1 MTVSR
6 SDVEATLQRAGSRP
20 APKPTAAFVAGL
32 EARLMSSADAVPGPV
47 VAVADASP
55 SRSHARI
62 PHLVPVLSAV
72 AAAVAAVVLAGALS
86 GWFAGGG
93 SENPTL
99 VSAHDT
105 TVVLPS
111 GRSVEGK
118 VGLELPDGALVQT
131 GPDGSATAGGVEI
144 GPDTQATVNN
154 GQVQTTPTLPT
165 VTIPT
170 LPTVPSLPVTAPTIP
185 SLP

>member
-6 SDVEATLQRAGSRP
+6 SDLEATLQRAGSRP
-20 APKPTAAFVAGL
+20 VPKPSAAFVAGL
-32 EARLMSSADAVPGPV
+32 EARLLSSDDLVPGPV
-47 VAVADASP
+47 VVVADAPPARSGAR
-55 SRSHARI
+55 SR
-62 PHLVPVLSAV
+62 LVLAVSGV

-93 SENPTL
+93 SESPTL

-105 TVVLPS
+105 TVILPN

-118 VGLELPDGALVQT
+118 VGLELPNGALVET
-131 GPDGSATAGGVEI
+131 GPAGSATAGGVEI
-144 GPDTQATVNN
+144 GPGAQATVNN
-154 GQVQTTPTLPT
+154 GQVQTSPTLPT
-165 VTIPT
+165 VTVPTVPT
-170 LPTVPSLPVTAPTIP
+170 LPSAPVTAPPAP